1 MGSEQQ
7 KSTDRNQSHSLKIE
21 QTEAEVSRYRQLVDA
36 LGSWYGRMVSW
47 DEIQPVVEELRSR
60 KILSQLNGSL
70 ISLAARKFP
79 HLTCMG

>member
-1 MGSEQQ
+1 MGADKQ
-7 KSTDRNQSHSLKIE
+7 KLTDRNQTIFSAS
-21 QTEAEVSRYRQLVDA
+21 VSRYRQLVDA
-36 LGSWYGRMVSW
+36 LGSWYGRVVSW

-70 ISLAARKFP
+70 INLAARKFP